1 MNLLRGQMEQTN
13 QEPVYILRVF
23 RDNCTLFNHIGHRNS
38 KTAQTIK
45 LKNPP
50 EWLGNILLI
59 AGVRG
64 EEPPYWVLL
73 NKDKEPVGFKSF
85 GLYGG
90 ELGHLKRIELLA
102 QITRTEDYL
111 DGVKNG

>member
-1 MNLLRGQMEQTN
+1 MEQTN
-13 QEPVYILRVF
+13 QEPVYVLRVSSK
-23 RDNCTLFNHIGHRNS
+23 NCNLFNYGGHRGL
-38 KTAQTIK
+38 KTAQSIP
-45 LKNPP
+45 LKDPP
-50 EWLGNILLI
+50 EWLESILLI

-102 QITRTEDYL
+102 QMARTEDYS
-111 DGVKNG
+111 DGTEEWTK